1 MHNVF
6 TPKNLANFD
15 IAAKQQR
22 YHLAQDVQL
31 QSHFA
36 NAPHQICLTE
46 IFRSCMPQ
54 VVSYL
59 CNYIP
64 IFCMNLSYGT
74 QLCQAA
80 EYLIQLKERQK
91 ETIT

>member
-1 MHNVF
+1 MHNVL
-6 TPKNLANFD
+6 TIKNLANFD
-15 IAAKQQR
+15 TAAEQQG
-22 YHLAQDVQL
+22 YHLAQDVWL

-36 NAPHQICLTE
+36 NAPHQICLIK
-46 IFRSCMPQ
+46 IFSSCMPE
-54 VVSYL
+54 VLSYL

-80 EYLIQLKERQK
+80 EYLIQLE
-91 ETIT
+91 ETQE